1 MSQYPVADS
10 AGIIEGV
17 NYLLSGPSGSGQNF
31 DGYKSY
37 VPEYVTSYFRAP
49 FVLPK
54 FDEDG
59 NVIVANQERTKWSSS
74 PISISTITPIDEFN
88 FQVNFASAQPTA
100 PYSIGQ
106 GLFITGSTATGSA
119 PGFYNAYW
127 TPPGVVTCSTTAV
140 VIRTNQPYT
149 LPTGTGGVIR
159 LDASDSYVSTAG
171 NGRVKVFGPNDRVF
185 VSGEINFDYDY
196 TSNAAGS
203 LDVYASINRY
213 VGFIDTQ
220 DPVNNELRFLG
231 PDTIV
236 EKLHTI
242 TIPGSGTGTITNEEF
257 FFTTLI
263 DSPTY
268 TVTQNGQPV
277 IKGYGFYWYILELF
291 FVSDNES
298 GAIVLPTQVTT
309 NYLSFTAQVIKQ

>member
-1 MSQYPVADS
+1 
-10 AGIIEGV
+10 
-17 NYLLSGPSGSGQNF
+17 
-31 DGYKSY
+31 
-37 VPEYVTSYFRAP
+37 
-49 FVLPK
+49 
-54 FDEDG
+54 
-59 NVIVANQERTKWSSS
+59 
-74 PISISTITPIDEFN
+74 
-88 FQVNFASAQPTA
+88 
-100 PYSIGQ
+100 
-106 GLFITGSTATGSA
+106 LFITGSTASGSD
-119 PGFYNAYW
+119 PGFNNDYW

-159 LDASDSYVSTAG
+159 LDASDDYVSTAG

-196 TSNAAGS
+196 TSDAAGS
-203 LDVYASINRY
+203 QDVFVAINRY
-213 VGFIDTQ
+213 IGFIDTR

-236 EKLHTI
+236 EKLRTV
-242 TIPGSGTGTITNEEF
+242 TIPGSGTGTITNQEVV
-257 FFTTLI
+257 FTTVI

-268 TVTQNGQPV
+268 TVTENGQPV
-277 IKGYGFYWYILELF
+277 TKGYGFYWYILELYF
-291 FVSDNES
+291 DSDNDS